1 MKFFDDFRPLAL
13 ATAALLITAGFAGV
27 LMSFGFY
34 CGYRYAEAT
43 TMASVYRAQLE
54 RTQELMRSDLAIVN
68 SYKDG
73 LAKARR

>member
-1 MKFFDDFRPLAL
+1 VKFFDDFRPLAL
-13 ATAALLITAGFAGV
+13 ATAAILIIAVFASALV
-27 LMSFGFY
+27 SFGFY

-43 TMASVYRAQLE
+43 TMAAVYRAQLD
-54 RTQELMRSDLAIVN
+54 RTQELMRSDFAIVN